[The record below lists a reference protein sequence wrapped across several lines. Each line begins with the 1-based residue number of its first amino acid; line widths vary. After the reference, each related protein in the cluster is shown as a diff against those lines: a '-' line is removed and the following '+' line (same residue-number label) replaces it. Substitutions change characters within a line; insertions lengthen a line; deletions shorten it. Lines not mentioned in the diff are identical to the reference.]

1 MTIPGLAA
9 VQGRVTGAGLAANTQ
24 GALWVL
30 AAGLFFS
37 IMSVLI
43 KTLGARLDSF
53 EIAFFRALFGLLAV
67 LPFVWQ
73 GGLAEL
79 KTRYPVKHFVRAL
92 IGVIAMFCG
101 FYAITH
107 LTLADSVAFSFTK
120 PLFLIPLAVLFLS
133 EKVRARR
140 WTATAIGF
148 VGAVIMLRP
157 GGEMEPAALIALGG
171 ALLVAVVTVLI
182 KQLSATDRPTTIL
195 FYFGVFATAVAAV
208 PAAFV
213 WITPT
218 WVELAMMAAVGAVGA
233 FAQHCMIRGFAVGE
247 ATAVAPFDYVRLIFA
262 VALGFIFFFEVPDLW
277 TVVGAAV
284 IMGSTLYIAQREASL
299 GKRRQPPV
307 LDQGALA
314 NRQ

>member
-1 MTIPGLAA
+1 MTIPGLTA
-9 VQGRVTGAGLAANTQ
+9 VERRLTWTALAANTQ

-30 AAGLFFS
+30 LAGLFFS
-37 IMSVLI
+37 VMSVLI
-43 KTLGARLDSF
+43 KMLGARLDSF

-67 LPFVWQ
+67 LPFVCR
-73 GGLAEL
+73 GGIGEL
-79 KTRYPVKHFVRAL
+79 KTRYPLKHFVRAL
-92 IGVIAMFCG
+92 IGVGAMFCG

-148 VGAVIMLRP
+148 AGAVIMLRP
-157 GGEMEPAALIALGG
+157 GGDMELAALLALAG

-195 FYFGVFATAVAAV
+195 FYFGVCATVLTAL
-208 PAAFV
+208 PAALV
-213 WITPT
+213 WISPT
-218 WVELAMMAAVGAVGA
+218 WQEVAMMAAVGALGA

-247 ATAVAPFDYVRLIFA
+247 ATAVAPFDYMRLIFA